1 MPFHQRSVEPRL
13 VSRLSAWDGWIPREE
28 TGRGKLRK
36 PVLFSSL
43 DEVGCHTLTNI
54 IYQLSDLSRHAS
66 DIFLG
71 IEMEAG
77 MVFRRSCRIQGRLQ
91 RLQGEIRKFDP
102 KKIKI
107 PVSNLDE
114 ESKWTVHY
122 TAPWHQQENVFLPGS
137 RPPCVEDLHRQAKV
151 NLKTALRECDKLRK
165 DGFRSSQYYSQGPTF
180 SDPLQSTSSLQD
192 EEEDDNDK
200 KSTASSAED
209 DKSQLSMR
217 PQTPQGGVEGGEVY
231 EVDGRIIWNKG
242 APLPTPE
249 EKMRLAAR
257 AVPTDIVAINV
268 TGAVFDRQASIRRSL
283 INTDTV
289 SRRPKKVKRRKTI
302 SGLPDNFN
310 HELAAKGHGGELRP
324 HSMFIPGQ
332 YSTLGRVGSVN
343 STLRRSD
350 TRDSGCQTE
359 EVKVVPPSMRRIRA
373 QRGQGIAAQMAG
385 ISTSSSTGSI
395 SISSSDSSGILMLP
409 QFNRDPSRFHS
420 LPRQGARVSLSADP
434 IYSSTPIKSEEQTTL
449 QRQIGK
455 LKVDDTVVHMRNAP
469 RTGTLPRPKSQEVRG
484 TKASD
489 WGGGPACVVSPHA
502 AYSTSFI
509 PNATLSSSSEVI
521 TLNTSNQLP
530 HFPGSAYF
538 TARSLSL
545 ASSTNTD
552 LMTSSPTSF
561 THSSTCPAL
570 ATSTPTHTSK
580 DGGLVVAATASE
592 SGHSDSSMHSHS
604 TLAATPPSGLPEE
617 QWIYD
622 TPENVVVPHRTM
634 TSSCSTPIN
643 QLYSSLEHSSRTTT
657 DSSSL
662 YSQDNDGYYTSMHL
676 DSGLRSRSHSSG
688 HGVAPARTTRHSM
701 YECREMAN
709 QEDSGSLYSDRSL
722 SRSISFRKA
731 KKPPLPPARTDS
743 LRRKTSAKK
752 PLGGVSAI
760 SGANEPNGAMLNE
773 TLIASLQ
780 QSLQMGL
787 RGGKGKGASPSSPS
801 HSPSSDY
808 DDPWVLRP
816 RSQSSTS
823 ACSSAASLVANAN
836 CGGGS
841 NVYSLCHV
849 TPAHSDTSSLRS
861 DYADSWGYY
870 MDYPRNHGD
879 QRSQSPPAHAPN
891 NMSAGAHPRELLNG
905 GEILNSNQAPGA
917 PGQEGGVAVKPKM
930 STSSPDRVHRLTS
943 PSSGYSSQ
951 SNTPTAGTPVPSFV
965 RSMSPSGSRPK
976 PRVPERKSSL
986 LSSVSMSS
994 SSTSLSS
1001 NTSDSLKSSGP
1012 PPPPPPPLPF
1022 PSSTPTT
1029 PLSPPP
1035 SFPPPLPPCSS
1046 AGTPPAPLLPTT
1058 PQGQTLSPPS
1068 ACSTSPEFPPPP
1080 SPEMLIPSSSS
1091 FNGSFSPPPPPPPP
1105 VPSMGPPPP
1114 PPLPAFIPP
1123 SSSPSFVKAVKD
1135 APKSALSNSPT
1146 KSPNPL
1152 ITPFALQSVQLRSV
1166 KRPEKEINGKSDH
1179 TKAQETGVDLL
1190 QGLKPLEKS
1199 HFLDHPTVI
1208 HLSNCSP
1215 EEDSRNSS
1223 PSPVSKLLEDLSL
1236 ELSITDDTP
1245 DSAVINGKPEDQ
1257 RCFLLNN
1264 KDKVERRESLP
1275 SPPQSSQS
1283 SPVRQKPPVVSK
1295 KPKISLLQH
1304 FSPHPINK
1312 QLPSQHE
1319 DTPSL
1324 PQTEDQV
1331 DAPQRQIKRERKSE
1345 QQEEE
1350 ETLESFE
1357 LLAESYE
1364 TSIASQDE
1372 SYMSASASQSSLDHG
1387 LYTNGEAHEEEDE
1400 EGDGT
1405 SSTTGSISS
1414 KEEDTGEV
1422 FYSSTAESS
1431 PARSAN
1437 RASEENMVTPTATR
1451 PRTTEDLFAAIHRG
1465 GMQRVGASFL
1475 ERSKRK
1481 VLGRKESEED
1491 KSRTGGQPDSPPAT
1505 PTAGSPGIVSPGMVY
1520 PGMMSPGTVSP
1531 GMMSPGTVS
1540 PGMVSPGTVSP
1551 GPTSSLPRQTGSIQR
1566 NLRKSATSSDTFKA
1580 LLLKKG
1586 SRSETSFR
1594 MSATEMLRSTD
1605 PRSQRTYSESA
1616 LDSPAAS
1623 PSSLSSPN
1631 SPCTSPGRGNRAM
1644 HEWSRYEALA
1654 LSSPTSSSFSL
1665 SGLKYGRSRTP
1676 PSAASSKYNARN
1688 RILSSP
1694 MTVICE
1700 REGELAESEYGDTAE
1715 SLSRGPTAQT
1725 LPVLNNSN
1733 GTLSEESRS

>member
-1 MPFHQRSVEPRL
+1 MPFHQRSIEPRR
-13 VSRLSAWDGWIPREE
+13 VSRLSARDGWIQGDE
-28 TGRGKLRK
+28 TGKRKLRK

-43 DEVGCHTLTNI
+43 DEVSCHTLTNI
-54 IYQLSDLSRHAS
+54 IHQLSDLSRHAS
-66 DIFLG
+66 EIFLG
-71 IEMEAG
+71 IEVEAG

-91 RLQGEIRKFDP
+91 ILQGEVRKFDP

-180 SDPLQSTSSLQD
+180 SDPIQSTSSLQD
-192 EEEDDNDK
+192 DEDDENDK
-200 KSTASSAED
+200 KSTASSVED

-217 PQTPQGGVEGGEVY
+217 PQTPQGGGEEGEGS
-231 EVDGRIIWNKG
+231 EVDGQAIWNKVT
-242 APLPTPE
+242 PLPTPE
-249 EKMRLAAR
+249 EKMRQVAKS
-257 AVPTDIVAINV
+257 VPTDIVAINV

-302 SGLPDNFN
+302 SGLPDNIN
-310 HELAAKGHGGELRP
+310 QELAKGRGGELRP

-343 STLRRSD
+343 STLRRSE
-350 TRDSGCQTE
+350 TRDSSSQTE

-385 ISTSSSTGSI
+385 ISASSSTGSI

-409 QFNRDPSRFHS
+409 HQFNGDPSRFHS

-434 IYSSTPIKSEEQTTL
+434 IYSSTPIKSEEQTTP

-455 LKVDDTVVHMRNAP
+455 LQVDDTVVHMRNAP

-484 TKASD
+484 TQSSE

-502 AYSTSFI
+502 AYSTSLI
-509 PNATLSSSSEVI
+509 PNATLSSSTEVI
-521 TLNTSNQLP
+521 TLNTSGQLS
-530 HFPGSAYF
+530 HSSASVYPS
-538 TARSLSL
+538 ARPISL
-545 ASSTNTD
+545 ASSSSNTD
-552 LMTSSPTSF
+552 PLISSPTAF

-570 ATSTPTHTSK
+570 ATSTPTHTPQ
-580 DGGLVVAATASE
+580 DGSLVIAAPASE
-592 SGHSDSSMHSHS
+592 SGHSDSSIHSHS
-604 TLAATPPSGLPEE
+604 TLAPTPPSCLPEE

-622 TPENVVVPHRTM
+622 TPENVVLPHRTL

-643 QLYSSLEHSSRTTT
+643 QLYSSLDLSSRTTT

-676 DSGLRSRSHSSG
+676 DSGLRSRSHGSG
-688 HGVAPARTTRHSM
+688 HGAAAGRATRHSM
-701 YECREMAN
+701 YECREMVS
-709 QEDSGSLYSDRSL
+709 QEDSGSLYSDHSL
-722 SRSISFRKA
+722 SRSISLRKA

-743 LRRKTSAKK
+743 LRRRPAAKK

-760 SGANEPNGAMLNE
+760 SGTNEPNGTMLNE

-816 RSQSSTS
+816 RSQSSIS
-823 ACSSAASLVANAN
+823 AGSSAASLVANAN
-836 CGGGS
+836 CGGVS

-861 DYADSWGYY
+861 DYAESWGYY
-870 MDYPRNHGD
+870 MDYPRNQGD
-879 QRSQSPPAHAPN
+879 QRAQTPPATN
-891 NMSAGAHPRELLNG
+891 NRTAGAHPGELQNG
-905 GEILNSNQAPGA
+905 GELHSNSQAPGA
-917 PGQEGGVAVKPKM
+917 PGQEGGVAVKPK
-930 STSSPDRVHRLTS
+930 TSSPDRVHRLTS

-976 PRVPERKSSL
+976 PKVPERKSSL

-1012 PPPPPPPLPF
+1012 PPPPPPLPL
-1022 PSSTPTT
+1022 SSSSAPNT

-1035 SFPPPLPPCSS
+1035 PFPPPLPPSLS
-1046 AGTPPAPLLPTT
+1046 AGSPTPPPAPPLPTT
-1058 PQGQTLSPPS
+1058 PQGSSLSLLP

-1080 SPEMLIPSSSS
+1080 SPETLIHPSSS

-1105 VPSMGPPPP
+1105 PPMPSFGPPPP
-1114 PPLPAFIPP
+1114 PPLPAFVPP
-1123 SSSPSFVKAVKD
+1123 SSSSSLVKAVKD
-1135 APKSALSNSPT
+1135 APKPAISNSPT
-1146 KSPNPL
+1146 KSPKPL

-1166 KRPEKEINGKSDH
+1166 KRPEKDINSDSDH

-1190 QGLKPLEKS
+1190 QGLKPQTLEKCHS
-1199 HFLDHPTVI
+1199 QENPTV
-1208 HLSNCSP
+1208 LATFYSSP
-1215 EEDSRNSS
+1215 EDDLRNSS
-1223 PSPVSKLLEDLSL
+1223 PSPVSKLLEELSL
-1236 ELSITDDTP
+1236 DCSITDETP
-1245 DSAVINGKPEDQ
+1245 DSAVLNGKAEDQ
-1257 RCFLLNN
+1257 SYFLLNG
-1264 KDKVERRESLP
+1264 KEADEGQEPLP

-1283 SPVRQKPPVVSK
+1283 SPVKQKPPAVSK
-1295 KPKISLLQH
+1295 KPKLSFLPPFNSQL
-1304 FSPHPINK
+1304 INDQVPA
-1312 QLPSQHE
+1312 QLE
-1319 DTPSL
+1319 DTSSL
-1324 PQTEDQV
+1324 FQIEDQV
-1331 DAPQRQIKRERKSE
+1331 DALQRQTKEEEKEKKSE
-1345 QQEEE
+1345 QQEEGGIS
-1350 ETLESFE
+1350 ESSGP
-1357 LLAESYE
+1357 LAESIE
-1364 TSIASQDE
+1364 AFTEIQDQ
-1372 SYMSASASQSSLDHG
+1372 SHISTSASQETSLDHG
-1387 LYTNGEAHEEEDE
+1387 LCTNGEAHEDEDE

-1414 KEEDTGEV
+1414 KEDDAGEV
-1422 FYSSTAESS
+1422 FDSSTAESS
-1431 PARSAN
+1431 PAPSTN
-1437 RASEENMVTPTATR
+1437 GASEESMVTPTPTR
-1451 PRTTEDLFAAIHRG
+1451 PRTTEDLFAAIHR
-1465 GMQRVGASFL
+1465 
-1475 ERSKRK
+1475 SKRK
-1481 VLGRKESEED
+1481 VLGRRESEED
-1491 KSRTGGQPDSPPAT
+1491 KSRAGSHPQSPPAT
-1505 PTAGSPGIVSPGMVY
+1505 PT
-1520 PGMMSPGTVSP
+1520 GT
-1531 GMMSPGTVS
+1531 S
-1540 PGMVSPGTVSP
+1540 PGMVSSQ
-1551 GPTSSLPRQTGSIQR
+1551 PRQSGSIQR
-1566 NLRKSATSSDTFKA
+1566 NLRKSSTSSDTFKA

-1594 MSATEMLRSTD
+1594 MSAAEMLRSTD
-1605 PRSQRTYSESA
+1605 PRFQRTRSESS
-1616 LDSPAAS
+1616 LDPPATS
-1623 PSSLSSPN
+1623 PSSPTAPH
-1631 SPCTSPGRGNRAM
+1631 SPCASPGRGKRAAE
-1644 HEWSRYEALA
+1644 EWNRYEALA
-1654 LSSPTSSSFSL
+1654 LSSPTSSSFPM

-1676 PSAASSKYNARN
+1676 PSAASSKYNARS

-1715 SLSRGPTAQT
+1715 RLSGPEAHT
-1725 LPVLNNSN
+1725 LPLLKDSN

>member
-1 MPFHQRSVEPRL
+1 MITYVHCLSPEPV
-13 VSRLSAWDGWIPREE
+13 VSCWHRACYEDPPSGRRTLCSFKPANKMGNSLQPEAFPSPRPARPE
-28 TGRGKLRK
+28 GCLRK
-36 PVLFSSL
+36 RLLSVSKVHQKQDSL
-43 DEVGCHTLTNI
+43 WTPKPLLGPDAKGSPGKKQT
-54 IYQLSDLSRHAS
+54 YQDGKA
-66 DIFLG
+66 
-71 IEMEAG
+71 
-77 MVFRRSCRIQGRLQ
+77 
-91 RLQGEIRKFDP
+91 
-102 KKIKI
+102 
-107 PVSNLDE
+107 VSNLDE

-180 SDPLQSTSSLQD
+180 SDPTQSTSSLQD
-192 EEEDDNDK
+192 DEDDENDK

-217 PQTPQGGVEGGEVY
+217 PQTPQAGEEDGEGS
-231 EVDGRIIWNKG
+231 EVDRQVIWNK
-242 APLPTPE
+242 ATPLPTPE
-249 EKMRLAAR
+249 EKMRRAAQ

-268 TGAVFDRQASIRRSL
+268 T
-283 INTDTV
+283 
-289 SRRPKKVKRRKTI
+289 
-302 SGLPDNFN
+302 
-310 HELAAKGHGGELRP
+310 AAKGRGGELRP

-350 TRDSGCQTE
+350 TRDTSCQTE
-359 EVKVVPPSMRRIRA
+359 EVKIVPPSMRRIRA

-385 ISTSSSTGSI
+385 ISASSSTGSI

-409 QFNRDPSRFHS
+409 HQFNGDPSRFHS

-434 IYSSTPIKSEEQTTL
+434 IYSSTPIKSEEQTTP

-455 LKVDDTVVHMRNAP
+455 LQVDDTVVHMRNAP

-484 TKASD
+484 TQSSE
-489 WGGGPACVVSPHA
+489 WSGGPACVVSPHA
-502 AYSTSFI
+502 AYSTSLI
-509 PNATLSSSSEVI
+509 PNATLSSSTEVI
-521 TLNTSNQLP
+521 TLNTSGQLTHSP
-530 HFPGSAYF
+530 VSVYP
-538 TARSLSL
+538 TARPLSL

-552 LMTSSPTSF
+552 SLISSPAAF

-570 ATSTPTHTSK
+570 ATSTPTHTPQ
-580 DGGLVVAATASE
+580 DGGLDVAAPASE
-592 SGHSDSSMHSHS
+592 SGHSDSSVHSHS
-604 TLAATPPSGLPEE
+604 TLAPTPPSCLPEE

-622 TPENVVVPHRTM
+622 TPENVVIPHRTL

-643 QLYSSLEHSSRTTT
+643 QLYSSLDLSSRTTT

-676 DSGLRSRSHSSG
+676 DSGLRSRSHGSG
-688 HGVAPARTTRHSM
+688 HGAAAGRATRHSM

-722 SRSISFRKA
+722 SRSISLRKA

-743 LRRKTSAKK
+743 LRRRSTAKK

-760 SGANEPNGAMLNE
+760 SGANEPNGTMLNE

-816 RSQSSTS
+816 RSQSSIS
-823 ACSSAASLVANAN
+823 AGSSAASLVANAN
-836 CGGGS
+836 GGAVS

-879 QRSQSPPAHAPN
+879 QRAQTPPATE
-891 NMSAGAHPRELLNG
+891 NMTAGAHPGELQNG
-905 GEILNSNQAPGA
+905 GEIHSNSQAPGA
-917 PGQEGGVAVKPKM
+917 PGKEGRVVVKPKT

-951 SNTPTAGTPVPSFV
+951 SNTPTAGTPVPSFI

-976 PRVPERKSSL
+976 PKVPERKSSL

-1001 NTSDSLKSSGP
+1001 NTSDSLKSLGP
-1012 PPPPPPPLPF
+1012 PPPPPPPLPL
-1022 PSSTPTT
+1022 SSSSSSSAPNT

-1035 SFPPPLPPCSS
+1035 PFPPPPPPSLS
-1046 AGTPPAPLLPTT
+1046 AGSPTPPPAPPLPST
-1058 PQGQTLSPPS
+1058 PQGTSLSPLP

-1080 SPEMLIPSSSS
+1080 SPETLIHPSSS

-1105 VPSMGPPPP
+1105 VPSLEPPPP
-1114 PPLPAFIPP
+1114 PPLPAFVPP
-1123 SSSPSFVKAVKD
+1123 SSSPSLVKAAKD
-1135 APKSALSNSPT
+1135 APKPSISSSPT
-1146 KSPNPL
+1146 KSSKPL

-1166 KRPEKEINGKSDH
+1166 KRPENEINGKSEH

-1190 QGLKPLEKS
+1190 QDLKPQTLEKCHS
-1199 HFLDHPTVI
+1199 KEHPTV
-1208 HLSNCSP
+1208 LPVFNSSP
-1215 EEDSRNSS
+1215 EDDSRDSS
-1223 PSPVSKLLEDLSL
+1223 PSPVSKLLEELSL
-1236 ELSITDDTP
+1236 DCSITNETA
-1245 DSAVINGKPEDQ
+1245 DSAVVYGKAEDQ
-1257 RCFLLNN
+1257 SYFLLNS
-1264 KDKVERRESLP
+1264 KETDRGQEPSP
-1275 SPPQSSQS
+1275 TSPPQSSQS
-1283 SPVRQKPPVVSK
+1283 SPVKQKPPAVSK
-1295 KPKISLLQH
+1295 KPKLSFLPQ
-1304 FSPHPINK
+1304 FSP
-1312 QLPSQHE
+1312 QLNNEQVQAQHE
-1319 DTPSL
+1319 DTTSL
-1324 PQTEDQV
+1324 SQAEDQV
-1331 DAPQRQIKRERKSE
+1331 DAPQRQTKEEEKEKKSE
-1345 QQEEE
+1345 QQEEGE
-1350 ETLESFE
+1350 ISESSE
-1357 LLAESYE
+1357 PLAESSEAYSE
-1364 TSIASQDE
+1364 IQDD
-1372 SYMSASASQSSLDHG
+1372 SHISASASQETNLHYG
-1387 LYTNGEAHEEEDE
+1387 LCTNGGAHEEEEE

-1414 KEEDTGEV
+1414 KEDDPGEV
-1422 FYSSTAESS
+1422 FDSSTAESS
-1431 PARSAN
+1431 PAPSTN
-1437 RASEENMVTPTATR
+1437 GENMVTPTPTR
-1451 PRTTEDLFAAIHRG
+1451 PRTTEDLFAAIHR
-1465 GMQRVGASFL
+1465 
-1475 ERSKRK
+1475 SKRK
-1481 VLGRKESEED
+1481 VLGRRESEED
-1491 KSRTGGQPDSPPAT
+1491 KSRAGGQPQSPPVTPTSSPPAM
-1505 PTAGSPGIVSPGMVY
+1505 I
-1520 PGMMSPGTVSP
+1520 
-1531 GMMSPGTVS
+1531 
-1540 PGMVSPGTVSP
+1540 
-1551 GPTSSLPRQTGSIQR
+1551 SSLPRQTGSIQR
-1566 NLRKSATSSDTFKA
+1566 NLRKSSTSSDTFKA

-1594 MSATEMLRSTD
+1594 MSAAEMLRSTD
-1605 PRSQRTYSESA
+1605 PRFQRTRSESA
-1616 LDSPAAS
+1616 LDPPAAS
-1623 PSSLSSPN
+1623 PSSPTAPH
-1631 SPCTSPGRGNRAM
+1631 SPCASPGRGKRATD
-1644 HEWSRYEALA
+1644 EWSRYEALA
-1654 LSSPTSSSFSL
+1654 LSSPTSPSFSMI
-1665 SGLKYGRSRTP
+1665 GFKYGRSRTP
-1676 PSAASSKYNARN
+1676 PSAASSKYNARS

-1715 SLSRGPTAQT
+1715 SPSGPETQT
-1725 LPVLNNSN
+1725 VPVLKDSN

>member
-1 MPFHQRSVEPRL
+1 MPFHQRTIEPRR
-13 VSRLSAWDGWIPREE
+13 VGRLSARDGLIPREE
-28 TGRGKLRK
+28 TGRRKLRK

-54 IYQLSDLSRHAS
+54 IHQLSDLSRHAG

-71 IEMEAG
+71 IEMQAG

-91 RLQGEIRKFDP
+91 KLQVEVRKLDP
-102 KKIKI
+102 KKTKI

-122 TAPWHQQENVFLPGS
+122 TAPWHQQENVFLPGN

-180 SDPLQSTSSLQD
+180 SDPLQSTNSLQD
-192 EEEDDNDK
+192 EEEEDDK

-209 DKSQLSMR
+209 NRSQLSMR
-217 PQTPQGGVEGGEVY
+217 PHTPQGGGEGGEGY
-231 EVDGRIIWNKG
+231 EVDGQVVWNKKG
-242 APLPTPE
+242 TSLPTPE

-257 AVPTDIVAINV
+257 AVPTDIVPINV
-268 TGAVFDRQASIRRSL
+268 TGAVFDRQASVRRSL

-310 HELAAKGHGGELRP
+310 HDLAAKRHGGELRP

-343 STLRRSD
+343 SMLRRSE

-359 EVKVVPPSMRRIRA
+359 TIKIVPPSMRRIRA
-373 QRGQGIAAQMAG
+373 QRGQGIAAQMAA
-385 ISTSSSTGSI
+385 ISASSSAGSI
-395 SISSSDSSGILMLP
+395 SVSSSDSSGILMLP
-409 QFNRDPSRFHS
+409 QFNRDLSRFHS

-434 IYSSTPIKSEEQTTL
+434 IYSSTPIRSEEQTTPP
-449 QRQIGK
+449 RQIGK
-455 LKVDDTVVHMRNAP
+455 LQVDDTAVHMRNAP

-484 TKASD
+484 TQASD

-521 TLNTSNQLP
+521 TLNTSGQLP
-530 HFPGSAYF
+530 HSQASAYP
-538 TARSLSL
+538 TARPLSR

-552 LMTSSPTSF
+552 PRISNPIAF
-561 THSSTCPAL
+561 THSDTCPAL
-570 ATSTPTHTSK
+570 ATSTPTHTPK
-580 DGGLVVAATASE
+580 DGGPEVAKPASE
-592 SGHSDSSMHSHS
+592 SGLSDSSIHSRS
-604 TLAATPPSGLPEE
+604 TLAPTPPSCLPEE

-622 TPENVVVPHRTM
+622 TPENVVVPHRTL
-634 TSSCSTPIN
+634 TSSCSIPIN
-643 QLYSSLEHSSRTTT
+643 QSYSSLEHSSRTTT

-662 YSQDNDGYYTSMHL
+662 YSQDNDGYYTSMHM
-676 DSGLRSRSHSSG
+676 DSGLRSRSHGSG
-688 HGVAPARTTRHSM
+688 HGAAPGRATRHSM
-701 YECREMAN
+701 YECREVAN
-709 QEDSGSLYSDRSL
+709 QEDSMSLYSDRSL
-722 SRSISFRKA
+722 SRSISLRKA

-743 LRRKTSAKK
+743 LRRKTSDKK

-760 SGANEPNGAMLNE
+760 GGAKEANGAMLNE

-787 RGGKGKGASPSSPS
+787 KGGKGKGASPSSPS

-816 RSQSSTS
+816 RSQSSIS
-823 ACSSAASLVANAN
+823 AGSSAASLAANAN
-836 CGGGS
+836 CGGVS

-849 TPAHSDTSSLRS
+849 TPAQSETSSLRS
-861 DYADSWGYY
+861 EYADSWGYY
-870 MDYPRNHGD
+870 MDYPRNHD
-879 QRSQSPPAHAPN
+879 QRVQTPPAHATES
-891 NMSAGAHPRELLNG
+891 MLSGTHPGELQNG
-905 GEILNSNQAPGA
+905 GEILNNSQATGA
-917 PGQEGGVAVKPKM
+917 PGQDGGVAVKPKM
-930 STSSPDRVHRLTS
+930 ATSSPDRVHRLTS

-965 RSMSPSGSRPK
+965 RSMSPSGGRPK
-976 PRVPERKSSL
+976 PKVPERKSSL

-1012 PPPPPPPLPF
+1012 PPSLPPPLPL
-1022 PSSTPTT
+1022 SSSSAPTT

-1035 SFPPPLPPCSS
+1035 PFPPPLPPCSS
-1046 AGTPPAPLLPTT
+1046 TGTPPPAPLLPAT
-1058 PQGQTLSPPS
+1058 PQSETLSPPA

-1080 SPEMLIPSSSS
+1080 SPEMLIHPSSS
-1091 FNGSFSPPPPPPPP
+1091 FNGSFSPPPPPPI
-1105 VPSMGPPPP
+1105 PSMGPPPP
-1114 PPLPAFIPP
+1114 PPLPAFVPP
-1123 SSSPSFVKAVKD
+1123 SPSFVKAVKD
-1135 APKSALSNSPT
+1135 APKPALSKSPT
-1146 KSPNPL
+1146 KSPKPL
-1152 ITPFALQSVQLRSV
+1152 ITPFALQMVQLRSV

-1179 TKAQETGVDLL
+1179 TEAQV
-1190 QGLKPLEKS
+1190 LKPQTLEKS
-1199 HFLDHPTVI
+1199 HPLEQPTVI
-1208 HLSNCSP
+1208 PGSNCSP

-1223 PSPVSKLLEDLSL
+1223 PSPVSKLLEELSL
-1236 ELSITDDTP
+1236 DCSITHDTP
-1245 DSAVINGKPEDQ
+1245 DSVVMNGKAEDQ
-1257 RCFLLNN
+1257 SYFILNRKE
-1264 KDKVERRESLP
+1264 KDEGRESLP
-1275 SPPQSSQS
+1275 SPQQSPRS
-1283 SPVRQKPPVVSK
+1283 SPVKQKPPVVSK
-1295 KPKISLLQH
+1295 KPQISFLPQ
-1304 FSPHPINK
+1304 FSPRPIDE
-1312 QLPSQHE
+1312 QVPSE
-1319 DTPSL
+1319 DTTILS
-1324 PQTEDQV
+1324 QIEDQV
-1331 DAPQRQIKRERKSE
+1331 DAPQRQTQKEKKDSKSE

-1350 ETLESFE
+1350 ESSESSE
-1357 LLAESYE
+1357 LPSESCETTTVTQNESY
-1364 TSIASQDE
+1364 IC
-1372 SYMSASASQSSLDHG
+1372 ASASQPSLDHG
-1387 LYTNGEAHEEEDE
+1387 LYTNGEAQEEEED

-1405 SSTTGSISS
+1405 SSTSGSISS
-1414 KEEDTGEV
+1414 REDDTSEV

-1431 PARSAN
+1431 PAPSAN
-1437 RASEENMVTPTATR
+1437 GSSEENMVTPSHTR
-1451 PRTTEDLFAAIHRG
+1451 PRTTEDLFAAIH
-1465 GMQRVGASFL
+1465 
-1475 ERSKRK
+1475 RSKRK

-1491 KSRTGGQPDSPPAT
+1491 KSRAGSSPQSPPLTPTGGSP
-1505 PTAGSPGIVSPGMVY
+1505 V
-1520 PGMMSPGTVSP
+1520 
-1531 GMMSPGTVS
+1531 
-1540 PGMVSPGTVSP
+1540 MVSP
-1551 GPTSSLPRQTGSIQR
+1551 LPRPSGSIQR
-1566 NLRKSATSSDTFKA
+1566 NLRKSSTSSDTFKA

-1605 PRSQRTYSESA
+1605 PRSQRPYSESA
-1616 LDSPAAS
+1616 LDSPEAS
-1623 PSSLSSPN
+1623 PSSSLMAPH
-1631 SPCTSPGRGNRAM
+1631 SPCNSPGRGKRATD
-1644 HEWSRYEALA
+1644 EWSRYEALA
-1654 LSSPTSSSFSL
+1654 LSSPTSPSL
-1665 SGLKYGRSRTP
+1665 SMSGFRYGRSRTP

-1715 SLSRGPTAQT
+1715 SLSTPSALT
-1725 LPVLNNSN
+1725 LPLFNNSN
-1733 GTLSEESRS
+1733 GTLSDGSRS

>member
-1 MPFHQRSVEPRL
+1 MPFHQRSIEPRR
-13 VSRLSAWDGWIPREE
+13 VSRLSARDGWIQGEE
-28 TGRGKLRK
+28 TGRRKLRK
-36 PVLFSSL
+36 PILFSSL

-54 IYQLSDLSRHAS
+54 IHQLSDLSRHAS

-91 RLQGEIRKFDP
+91 ILQGEVCKFDP

-180 SDPLQSTSSLQD
+180 SDPIQSTSSLQD
-192 EEEDDNDK
+192 DEDDENDK
-200 KSTASSAED
+200 KSTASSVED

-217 PQTPQGGVEGGEVY
+217 PQTPQGGGGEGEVS
-231 EVDGRIIWNKG
+231 EVDGKVIWNKAG
-242 APLPTPE
+242 PLPTPE
-249 EKMRLAAR
+249 EKMRQVAQ

-302 SGLPDNFN
+302 SGLPDNIN
-310 HELAAKGHGGELRP
+310 QELAKGRGGELRP
-324 HSMFIPGQ
+324 QSMFIPGQ

-343 STLRRSD
+343 STLRRSE
-350 TRDSGCQTE
+350 TRDSSCQTE

-385 ISTSSSTGSI
+385 ISASSSTGSI

-409 QFNRDPSRFHS
+409 HQFNGDPSRFHS

-434 IYSSTPIKSEEQTTL
+434 IYSSTPIKSEEQTTP

-455 LKVDDTVVHMRNAP
+455 LQVDDTVVHMRNAP
-469 RTGTLPRPKSQEVRG
+469 RTGTLPRPKSQEVRA
-484 TKASD
+484 TQSCE

-502 AYSTSFI
+502 AYSTSLI
-509 PNATLSSSSEVI
+509 PNATLSSSTEVI
-521 TLNTSNQLP
+521 ALNTSGQLSHSP
-530 HFPGSAYF
+530 VSVYPTG
-538 TARSLSL
+538 RPLSL
-545 ASSTNTD
+545 ASSSNTD
-552 LMTSSPTSF
+552 PLI
-561 THSSTCPAL
+561 
-570 ATSTPTHTSK
+570 STP
-580 DGGLVVAATASE
+580 ASE
-592 SGHSDSSMHSHS
+592 SGHSDSSVHSHS
-604 TLAATPPSGLPEE
+604 TLAPTPPSCLPEE

-622 TPENVVVPHRTM
+622 TPENVVVPHRTL

-643 QLYSSLEHSSRTTT
+643 QLYSSLDLSSRTTT

-676 DSGLRSRSHSSG
+676 DSGLRSRSHGSG
-688 HGVAPARTTRHSM
+688 HGAAAGRATRHSM

-722 SRSISFRKA
+722 SRSISLRKA

-743 LRRKTSAKK
+743 LRRKPAAKK

-760 SGANEPNGAMLNE
+760 SGAKEPNGAMLNE

-780 QSLQMGL
+780 QSLQIGL

-816 RSQSSTS
+816 RSQSSIS
-823 ACSSAASLVANAN
+823 AGSSAASLVANAN
-836 CGGGS
+836 CGGVS

-879 QRSQSPPAHAPN
+879 QRAQTPPASD
-891 NMSAGAHPRELLNG
+891 NMTAGPHPGGLQNG
-905 GEILNSNQAPGA
+905 GEIHSSSQAPGA
-917 PGQEGGVAVKPKM
+917 PGQEGGMAVKPKT

-965 RSMSPSGSRPK
+965 RSMSPSGGRPK
-976 PRVPERKSSL
+976 PKVPERKSSL

-1012 PPPPPPPLPF
+1012 PPPPPPL
-1022 PSSTPTT
+1022 
-1029 PLSPPP
+1029 PPP
-1035 SFPPPLPPCSS
+1035 PFPPPLPPSLS
-1046 AGTPPAPLLPTT
+1046 AGSPTPPPAPPLPTT
-1058 PQGQTLSPPS
+1058 PQGTSLSPLP

-1080 SPEMLIPSSSS
+1080 SPETLIRPSSS

-1105 VPSMGPPPP
+1105 MPSFGPPPP
-1114 PPLPAFIPP
+1114 PPLPAFVPP
-1123 SSSPSFVKAVKD
+1123 SSSPSLVKTVKD
-1135 APKSALSNSPT
+1135 APKPATSSSPTNSP
-1146 KSPNPL
+1146 KPL

-1166 KRPEKEINGKSDH
+1166 KRPEKEINGK
-1179 TKAQETGVDLL
+1179 AQETGVDLL
-1190 QGLKPLEKS
+1190 QGLKPHTLEKS
-1199 HFLDHPTVI
+1199 HSQERPTV
-1208 HLSNCSP
+1208 LPMFKSSP
-1215 EEDSRNSS
+1215 DDDSRNSS
-1223 PSPVSKLLEDLSL
+1223 PSPVSKLLEELSL
-1236 ELSITDDTP
+1236 DCSITDETP
-1245 DSAVINGKPEDQ
+1245 DSAVLNGKEDQ
-1257 RCFLLNN
+1257 CYFLLNG
-1264 KDKVERRESLP
+1264 KETDERQESLP
-1275 SPPQSSQS
+1275 SLTKS
-1283 SPVRQKPPVVSK
+1283 SPVKQKPPAVSK
-1295 KPKISLLQH
+1295 KPKLSFLPPFTSL
-1304 FSPHPINK
+1304 SKI
-1312 QLPSQHE
+1312 E
-1319 DTPSL
+1319 D
-1324 PQTEDQV
+1324 EV
-1331 DAPQRQIKRERKSE
+1331 DARRRPTKEEEKEKNSE

-1350 ETLESFE
+1350 EISESSE
-1357 LLAESYE
+1357 PLAESSE
-1364 TSIASQDE
+1364 ASSEIQDE
-1372 SYMSASASQSSLDHG
+1372 PHISTSANQETNLDHG
-1387 LYTNGEAHEEEDE
+1387 LCTYGEAQEEDDE
-1400 EGDGT
+1400 EGDGA

-1414 KEEDTGEV
+1414 KEDDAGE
-1422 FYSSTAESS
+1422 
-1431 PARSAN
+1431 
-1437 RASEENMVTPTATR
+1437 
-1451 PRTTEDLFAAIHRG
+1451 
-1465 GMQRVGASFL
+1465 
-1475 ERSKRK
+1475 SKRK

-1491 KSRTGGQPDSPPAT
+1491 KSRGGSNPHSPPVT
-1505 PTAGSPGIVSPGMVY
+1505 PTGQ
-1520 PGMMSPGTVSP
+1520 SPGTVS
-1531 GMMSPGTVS
+1531 
-1540 PGMVSPGTVSP
+1540 
-1551 GPTSSLPRQTGSIQR
+1551 SLPRQMGSIQR
-1566 NLRKSATSSDTFKA
+1566 NLRKSSTSSDTFKA

-1594 MSATEMLRSTD
+1594 MSAAEMLRSTD
-1605 PRSQRTYSESA
+1605 PRFQRTRSESA
-1616 LDSPAAS
+1616 LDPPAAS
-1623 PSSLSSPN
+1623 PSSPTAPH
-1631 SPCTSPGRGNRAM
+1631 SPCGSPGRGKRATD
-1644 HEWSRYEALA
+1644 EWTRYEALA
-1654 LSSPTSSSFSL
+1654 LSSPTSPSFSM
-1665 SGLKYGRSRTP
+1665 SGFKYGRSRTP
-1676 PSAASSKYNARN
+1676 PSAASSKYNARS

-1715 SLSRGPTAQT
+1715 SPSGPTVQT
-1725 LPVLNNSN
+1725 LPLLKDSN